1 MKFRRIDEE
10 TVRCI
15 ISKEDMQEYGIVLED
30 FFKNKGKIHDFLHVV
45 VERAEQEVGY
55 EPKDGLLSMQI
66 MPLSPNTI
74 SITFSEQGTEDYE
87 NMMKNLK
94 DAMTNQEELK
104 DAVTTEADSEYDQEE
119 ETDDYDD
126 EDDEDEEEIEA
137 ASAPTE
143 KARENQYKDGIGME
157 NARTIMIGMKS
168 MEQMAEFCRILGI
181 DRTVRSEL
189 YWLQNKDM
197 YCMII
202 EKDRLSVKLMKHIL
216 LLAVEYT
223 PNITDELKIISYIR
237 EHGECIIDKSAFRIL
252 KKYA

>member
-55 EPKDGLLSMQI
+55 EPKDGMLSMQI
-66 MPLSPNTI
+66 MPLSANTI
-74 SITFSEQGTEDYE
+74 SITFSEQGNEDYE

-94 DAMTNQEELK
+94 DAMVNEEDYK
-104 DAVTTEADSEYDQEE
+104 DSVATEDDSEYDTE
-119 ETDDYDD
+119 YDD
-126 EDDEDEEEIEA
+126 EDDEDSDEEIEI
-137 ASAPTE
+137 SSVPQE
-143 KARENQYKDGIGME
+143 KTSTAKYHDGIGME
-157 NARTIMIGMKS
+157 NAKTIMIGMRS
-168 MEQMAEFCRILGI
+168 IQQLAEFCRALSIEK
-181 DRTVRSEL
+181 TVKSEL

-202 EKDRLSVKLMKHIL
+202 EKDRLSVKMMKHIL

-223 PNITDELKIISYIR
+223 PNITDEIKIISYIR
-237 EHGECIIDKSAFRIL
+237 EHGECIADKSAFRIV
-252 KKYA
+252 KKYI